1 MRFCQGRTEGAVCLL
16 KPAGWTQADVSLAVH
31 SSKHSGE
38 QQLHKQIECILE
50 QGWIMTTAE
59 RILSGS
65 TVSETV
71 PVIFLFIYMTFLRAP
86 QTYQHHQVLDA

>member
-16 KPAGWTQADVSLAVH
+16 KPAGWTQAEVSQAVH

-50 QGWIMTTAE
+50 
-59 RILSGS
+59 
-65 TVSETV
+65 
-71 PVIFLFIYMTFLRAP
+71 
-86 QTYQHHQVLDA
+86 